1 MGRGLEGLARVRT
14 TKDFVRPTGR
24 LRVDNEA
31 VAECREL
38 AAEISRPIEELAAN
52 NTTVSIERSCL
63 RLVGVDGVEGEGTE
77 AVPIPNRVVD
87 EVRNALGLE
96 RGVML
101 PFFHAVEAGC
111 GNIQTAA
118 EQIARGEVLPTWP
131 EGVDAELAKER
142 ALQETGAAVDRVA
155 GAADERSQVIEE
167 VGEASKPWLYLIV
180 ATGNIHEDIPQ
191 AQAAARNGADV
202 IAVIRSTGQSL
213 LDYVPYG
220 ATTDGFAGT
229 FATQENFK
237 LMRAALDE
245 VGTELG
251 RYIRLTNYAS
261 GLCMPEIAAMAAMER
276 LDMMLNDCMYGIIF
290 RDINMQRTFVDQHFS
305 RMIHALAGIVINT
318 GEDNYLTTAD
328 AVDAAHTV
336 LASQFLNE
344 HLALQAGLPTEQ
356 MGLGHAF
363 EVDPDVDDQI
373 LLELS
378 HAQLI
383 RECFPNAPL
392 KYMPPTK
399 HMTGNVFQ
407 GFLYDGMFNLVGA
420 MTGQDIILLGMMT
433 EGIHTPFLSD
443 RDLALENA
451 RYIFGGAARL
461 AGELR
466 FEEGGEVERR
476 AAQVLEEC
484 RQMLRKVADI
494 GMFAAI
500 EAGMFADTV
509 RTRDGGKGLEGVVA
523 KTDGY
528 WNPIIDEL
536 RMTTGVADG

>member
-1 MGRGLEGLARVRT
+1 MRT
-14 TKDFVRPTGR
+14 SRPFVRPLGR
-24 LRVDNEA
+24 LGIDRGA
-31 VAECREL
+31 VEECRRL
-38 AAEISRPIEELAAN
+38 ATEIASPVEELARTH
-52 NTTVSIERSCL
+52 TTNSIERACL

-87 EVRNALGLE
+87 EVERTVGLA
-96 RGVML
+96 RGVL
-101 PFFHAVEAGC
+101 VPFMHAVETGC
-111 GNIQTAA
+111 GHVQTTAD
-118 EQIARGEVLPTWP
+118 QIARGEVDPVWP
-131 EGVDAELAKER
+131 EGVDLAIARER
-142 ALQETGAAVDRVA
+142 ATREAEQAVERIGAAAVDRA
-155 GAADERSQVIEE
+155 GAIAA
-167 VGEASKPWLYLIV
+167 VGEAPKPWFYLIV
-180 ATGNIHEDIPQ
+180 ATGDIHEDIPQ

-213 LDYVPYG
+213 LDYVPFG

-229 FATQENFK
+229 FATQENFR

-245 VGTELG
+245 VGRELG

-261 GLCMPEIAAMAAMER
+261 GLCMPEIAVMAATER

-290 RDINMQRTFVDQHFS
+290 RDINMQRTFIDQHFS
-305 RMIHALAGIVINT
+305 RMVHALAGIVINT

-328 AVDAAHTV
+328 AVEAAHTV

-344 HLALQAGLPTEQ
+344 RLAVMAGLAPEQ

-363 EVDPDVDDQI
+363 EVDPEREDQI
-373 LLELS
+373 MIELT
-378 HAQLI
+378 HAQLV

-420 MTGQDIILLGMMT
+420 LTGQDIILLGMMT

-451 RYIFGGAARL
+451 QYVFGGAAGL
-461 AGELR
+461 AGEIV
-466 FEEGGEVERR
+466 FEAGGQVERR

-484 RQMLRKVADI
+484 RQMLQKVAEI
-494 GMFAAI
+494 GLFAAI

-509 RTRDGGKGLEGVVA
+509 RTRHGGRGLDGVVRREA
-523 KTDGY
+523 GY
-528 WNPIIDEL
+528 VNPIADLLETRL
-536 RMTTGVADG
+536 GVS